1 MNWADKLLLPLAT
14 LAVNAAMT
22 YGVISTQLQWLRH
35 DLDRQQ
41 TQIERIQDVLNDR
54 AHSMKGG

>member
-1 MNWADKLLLPLAT
+1 MNWADKLLVPLAT

-41 TQIERIQDVLNDR
+41 TQIERIE
-54 AHSMKGG
+54 AHFMKGG